1 MAMSMA
7 VDLGQGMPQMPTP
20 KNNVQMSKDSGSDFQ
35 KIMGEARSKQ
45 GMESK
50 MDFAD
55 RKNTGMEKKPVDA
68 SNKGQEDQAA
78 SAKNTNTVE
87 KNAESKPIE
96 NKEPEERLEEPAQEE
111 TVPEEELEK
120 AGEEVYAALFAMLS
134 EYGIEEPQLQEA
146 MEEMNV
152 APQDLLNQNVMAG
165 VIGELL
171 PKMESLPQD
180 ANPMGMAEEIL
191 QALPAETI
199 PQGMS
204 FAGQQDLF
212 GQEFQS
218 MDEQPAFSEMPFFQ
232 EEAEGSD
239 VSFEERPFQQAFSEG
254 EEAEGLP
261 AENREVFSEDPF
273 NSREPQER
281 PVENQVEQS
290 VSERQSVPEG
300 QSVESQRVSRQDG
313 EAHHMA
319 GLAERAPEPIME
331 APEIVPDNMAQST
344 DIQEIVDQVNGY
356 IRTQIRPGVSEVE
369 MQLHPASLGTIN
381 IQLQAREG
389 GITAQ
394 FTAQNESVRA
404 ALEGQVAQLKEQLES
419 AGVKIEA
426 VEVTVESHAFEQNL
440 QQGRDQNQQYQ
451 EGEPARRRGIRRLT
465 PLQLES
471 LFADGEEELS
481 DEDRLNAEMMRQNGG
496 TLDYLA

>member
-1 MAMSMA
+1 
-7 VDLGQGMPQMPTP
+7 
-20 KNNVQMSKDSGSDFQ
+20 
-35 KIMGEARSKQ
+35 
-45 GMESK
+45 
-50 MDFAD
+50 
-55 RKNTGMEKKPVDA
+55 
-68 SNKGQEDQAA
+68 
-78 SAKNTNTVE
+78 
-87 KNAESKPIE
+87 
-96 NKEPEERLEEPAQEE
+96 
-111 TVPEEELEK
+111 
-120 AGEEVYAALFAMLS
+120 
-134 EYGIEEPQLQEA
+134 
-146 MEEMNV
+146 
-152 APQDLLNQNVMAG
+152 
-165 VIGELL
+165 
-171 PKMESLPQD
+171 
-180 ANPMGMAEEIL
+180 
-191 QALPAETI
+191 
-199 PQGMS
+199 
-204 FAGQQDLF
+204 
-212 GQEFQS
+212 
-218 MDEQPAFSEMPFFQ
+218 
-232 EEAEGSD
+232 
-239 VSFEERPFQQAFSEG
+239 
-254 EEAEGLP
+254 
-261 AENREVFSEDPF
+261 
-273 NSREPQER
+273 
-281 PVENQVEQS
+281 
-290 VSERQSVPEG
+290 
-300 QSVESQRVSRQDG
+300 
-313 EAHHMA
+313 MA